1 MQILGKG
8 EIHMIATLTAN
19 EEWLF
24 ITLSLLILVFY
35 GWIVWKS

>member
-1 MQILGKG
+1 
-8 EIHMIATLTAN
+8 MIATLTAN